1 MKPTLAI
8 LLVGLTACATDD
20 TFSGSLNT
28 PSPVGVLDP
37 SLGGPFSHAVGY
49 VGDRHGGRIRT
60 LDLTTGRYLADDP
73 FASFFRGNGL
83 ATGSERELAGVAAY
97 APDADHAY
105 VFAIDKRFNQLL
117 RVPHVVGRAKDGS
130 PEEAVATVASTDFTD
145 ADSSGDS
152 AKLESVKLDGDTA
165 AAETWTLTS
174 HGAWWEVV
182 GSRSGLQ
189 PRAYADQPFLS
200 TGGALSFVI
209 RGAATSGDSFA
220 IVADNGLTETDL
232 AGTPTELMIAPD
244 QSSLALL
251 VREGTVDVLRLVD
264 PATSTLGAPITLA
277 VDSLPNRVA
286 WSSDSKTLW
295 VTDRATN
302 ALWSVDVASGVA
314 TAHATPWPTQDV
326 AVLDGD
332 TGTTAYLVAVGGQE
346 VWVMDADADTLL
358 DVNPSTPAVD
368 PMFLRSPVSG
378 LVAVREPYPFPT
390 DNEDLDPTGRSV
402 AVSLASGKVVW
413 MVERTGCLVTDGLG
427 PRTEIVSSTNS
438 LVDYTPDFTVSVPG
452 TAYLD
457 VIEDGSRHV
466 NVNPC
471 GGLAPAESWI
481 LRFDSVSQAWTVE
494 GTVSGKQSAIAYED
508 ARYVSDNAQ
517 VHFAMRAGAQPSLD
531 GWSLSFNVLDGVLD
545 AEGDNNEDGLRELA
559 MDLPGRPAIF
569 WTTVAGEPRPFVV
582 AAAEAS
588 DVVVKID
595 SATGL
600 VDSLWE

>member
-1 MKPTLAI
+1 MKPSLAI
-8 LLVGLTACATDD
+8 LALALCACASDD

-28 PSPVGVLDP
+28 PSPVAVLDP
-37 SLGGPFSHAVGY
+37 ALGGPFSHAVGY
-49 VGDRHGGRIRT
+49 VGDQHGGRIRT

-83 ATGSERELAGVAAY
+83 ATGSERELAAVAGY
-97 APDADHAY
+97 APDADHAW
-105 VFAIDKRFNQLL
+105 VFAIDRRFNQLV

-130 PEEAVATVASTDFTD
+130 PEEAVATVTSTDFTD
-145 ADSSGDS
+145 ADSSGD
-152 AKLESVKLDGDTA
+152 APKLTDVKLDADTA
-165 AAETWTLTS
+165 AAETWTITS

-182 GSRSGLQ
+182 GSRSGPQ
-189 PRAYADQPFLS
+189 PRAFADQPFLS

-209 RGAATSGDSFA
+209 RGAATAGDSFA
-220 IVADNGLTETDL
+220 LVVDNGQTETDL
-232 AGTPTELMIAPD
+232 AGTPTELGMAPD
-244 QSSLALL
+244 QSKLALI
-251 VREGTVDVLRLVD
+251 VRDGTQDQVHFVD
-264 PATSTLGAPITLA
+264 PATDTLGGAVVLA
-277 VDSLPNRVA
+277 DDAQPTRVT

-295 VTDRATN
+295 VADRAS
-302 ALWSVDVASGVA
+302 ARFWSVDAATGVA
-314 TAHATPWPTQDV
+314 TAHATPWPTQDL

-346 VWVMDADADTLL
+346 VWVMDADTDTLL
-358 DVNPSTPAVD
+358 DVNPSTPSID
-368 PMFLRSPVSG
+368 PMSLRSPING
-378 LVAVREPYPFPT
+378 LAAVTQPYSFPS
-390 DNEDLDPTGRSV
+390 DDDSVDRTGRSV

-413 MVERTGCLVTDGLG
+413 MTERTGCLVTDGLG
-427 PRTEIVSSTNS
+427 PRTEVVSSTTS
-438 LVDYTPDFTVSVPG
+438 LADYKPDFTIAVPG

-457 VIEDGSRHV
+457 VIEDGTRHV

-471 GGLAPAESWI
+471 GGIAPAESWV
-481 LRFDSVSQAWTVE
+481 LRFDSVQQGWLVE

-517 VHFAMRAGAQPSLD
+517 IHFAMRAGAQPSLD

-545 AEGDNNEDGLRELA
+545 AEGDNNEDGVRELA
-559 MDLPGRPAIF
+559 VDLPGRPAVF
-569 WTTVAGEPRPFVV
+569 WKTVDGEARPYVV

-595 SATGL
+595 STTGL